1 MQIGCT
7 QKLLAYLK
15 REPEAV
21 EEGMDAFYSWSA
33 TLLTIRRRKT
43 IAVVHDASRCGFVL
57 YGVTAKQLKQM
68 DQLLIEGIRRMLEA
82 EGVVPEVL
90 GEYLQSCGPT
100 VRYTKTRN
108 RSAVAHLNRFVQRVE
123 QLADGFLNESLF
135 QPQILLLLNSGSA
148 AAVAV

>member
-7 QKLLAYLK
+7 QKLLTYLN

-68 DQLLIEGIRRMLEA
+68 DQLLIEGIPRM
-82 EGVVPEVL
+82 
-90 GEYLQSCGPT
+90 
-100 VRYTKTRN
+100 
-108 RSAVAHLNRFVQRVE
+108 HLH
-123 QLADGFLNESLF
+123 
-135 QPQILLLLNSGSA
+135 
-148 AAVAV
+148 